1 MRLWIQG
8 LLLVAAWAIQAQAAD
23 NWTNWRGPGQ
33 TGVAGKGEY
42 PLRWSSDEN
51 VAWKVKL
58 PGLGGSTPVVWDN
71 RIFVTAG
78 VDGENLVIAYNRKG
92 EELWRTP
99 VGKERAGKHRK
110 ATGSNPS
117 PVTDGDSVFVYF
129 KSGDFACLD
138 MDGKPLWHVNLQ
150 DKFGEDTLWWDLG
163 TSPILTQEHVVVAC
177 MHSGPSYLAAF
188 DKKTG
193 QSVWKQERNM
203 DAPEEANQSYSTP
216 VVTMHDGKE
225 MIVVVGADHI
235 TGHDAKT
242 GKQLW
247 LVGGL
252 NPTQNGYF
260 RSISSP
266 VVSDDIVIAPYARG
280 SSLTAVRLG
289 GQGDVRDSHV
299 VWESEVIS
307 SDVPTPAS
315 KDGRVYVLADKGR
328 VACLDAKSGQV
339 VTELTLEKH
348 RDAYSASPIIA
359 GNHLYLIREDG
370 KAFVVELG
378 DELKVV
384 GENELG
390 SFTVAS
396 PVFVDGQI
404 LIRTS
409 EYLFCI
415 GQ

>member
-315 KDGRVYVLADKGR
+315 KDGLIYVLADKGR